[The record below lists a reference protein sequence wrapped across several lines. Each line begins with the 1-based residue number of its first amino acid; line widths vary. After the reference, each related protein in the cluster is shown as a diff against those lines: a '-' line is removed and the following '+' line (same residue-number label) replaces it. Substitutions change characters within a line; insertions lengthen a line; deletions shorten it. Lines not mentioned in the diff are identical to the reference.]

1 MKKTISLALAAL
13 LSLSMAACGSSDSV
27 TTPPTTEAVSQ
38 ATTAPTTPATEA
50 ATEETTEATI
60 AAFESIVL
68 VDNED
73 ITFSITGIE
82 EDGLIGYTL
91 KVFLE
96 NKTDKE
102 LMFTLEDTSVNGF
115 MCDPFWAETVVA
127 GKKSNTTISWFESD
141 FQENDIESVEDI
153 TFTLR
158 IYDNDDWMADDIL
171 KEVFTVNP

>member
-13 LSLSMAACGSSDSV
+13 LSLSMAACGSDDSG
-27 TTPPTTEAVSQ
+27 TIPPTTEAVTQ
-38 ATTAPTTPATEA
+38 VTTAPATEA
-50 ATEETTEATI
+50 TTAETTEATI

-82 EDGLIGYTL
+82 EYGLMGYTL

-141 FQENDIESVEDI
+141 FRENGIESVEDI

-158 IYDNDDWMADDIL
+158 VYDNDDWMADNIL

>member
-13 LSLSMAACGSSDSV
+13 LALSMAACGSSDSV
-27 TTPPTTEAVSQ
+27 TTPPTTEAVTQ
-38 ATTAPTTPATEA
+38 VTTAPATEA
-50 ATEETTEATI
+50 TTVETTEATT

-82 EDGLIGYTL
+82 EDGLMGYTL

-96 NKTDKE
+96 NKTDRE

>member
-1 MKKTISLALAAL
+1 MKKTISLALSIL
-13 LSLSMAACGSSDSV
+13 LALSMAACGSADSG
-27 TTPPTTEAVSQ
+27 TTSPTTEAVTQ
-38 ATTAPTTPATEA
+38 ATTAPATEA
-50 ATEETTEATI
+50 TTVETTEATT

-82 EDGLIGYTL
+82 EDGLMGYTL

-127 GKKSNTTISWFESD
+127 GKKSNTTISWFDSD
-141 FQENDIESVEDI
+141 FQENGIESVEDI

-158 IYDNDDWMADDIL
+158 VYDNDDWMADDIL

>member
-13 LSLSMAACGSSDSV
+13 LSLSMAACGSDDSGI
-27 TTPPTTEAVSQ
+27 TPPTTEAVTQ
-38 ATTAPTTPATEA
+38 VTTAPATEA
-50 ATEETTEATI
+50 TTVETTEATT

-82 EDGLIGYTL
+82 EDGLMGYTL

-96 NKTDKE
+96 NKTDRE

>member
-1 MKKTISLALAAL
+1 MKKIISLALAAL

-27 TTPPTTEAVSQ
+27 TTPPTTEAVTQ
-38 ATTAPTTPATEA
+38 VTTAPATEA
-50 ATEETTEATI
+50 TTVETTEATT

-82 EDGLIGYTL
+82 EDGLMGYTL

-96 NKTDKE
+96 NKTDRE

-141 FQENDIESVEDI
+141 FQENGIESVEDI

-158 IYDNDDWMADDIL
+158 VYDNDDWMADDIL
-171 KEVFTVNP
+171 KEVFTVIP

>member
-27 TTPPTTEAVSQ
+27 TTPPTTEAVTQ
-38 ATTAPTTPATEA
+38 VTTAPATEA
-50 ATEETTEATI
+50 TTVETTEATT

-82 EDGLIGYTL
+82 EDGLMGYTL

-96 NKTDKE
+96 NKTDRE

-141 FQENDIESVEDI
+141 FQENGIESVEDI

-158 IYDNDDWMADDIL
+158 VYDNDDWMADDIL
-171 KEVFTVNP
+171 KEVFTVIP